1 MPLIGKTID
10 EKIWNYLKAQGLTD
24 FGAAG
29 LIGNLQAESGL
40 SSTNLQNSFENAP
53 AKTGGMGYTDA
64 SYTAAVDS
72 GAYTGFVIV
81 KAATLISMAATTFF
95 ENLTGSG
102 LRSRRPEGKII
113 SGHSSS

>member
-1 MPLIGKTID
+1 
-10 EKIWNYLKAQGLTD
+10 
-24 FGAAG
+24 
-29 LIGNLQAESGL
+29 
-40 SSTNLQNSFENAP
+40 
-53 AKTGGMGYTDA
+53 MGYTDA

-72 GAYTGFVIV
+72 GAYTGFVSDR
-81 KAATLISMAATTFF
+81 ATLISMAATTFF